1 MGPDPTEPLT
11 HYMDNGFYSKSDGSH
26 GGLLSRGVKRLDLRL
41 KMSLWLLPGGC
52 IRGDL
57 GQKGGDSLEGH

>member
-11 HYMDNGFYSKSDGSH
+11 HYMDDGFYSKSDGSH

-52 IRGDL
+52 IRGD
-57 GQKGGDSLEGH
+57 